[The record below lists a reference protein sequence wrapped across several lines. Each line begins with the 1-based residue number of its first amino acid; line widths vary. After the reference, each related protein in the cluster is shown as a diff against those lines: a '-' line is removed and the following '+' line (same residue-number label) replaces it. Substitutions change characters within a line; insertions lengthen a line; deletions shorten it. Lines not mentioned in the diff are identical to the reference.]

1 MPRTGFEDFLEEAV
15 GSKSIPTII
24 TFDEDM
30 NPKGAYV
37 ETPKELQE
45 KMTGLP
51 QEERK
56 LIYNDY
62 RNGKYNDL
70 IEKNLLDI
78 II

>member
-1 MPRTGFEDFLEEAV
+1 
-15 GSKSIPTII
+15 
-24 TFDEDM
+24 M

-37 ETPKELQE
+37 ETQKSF
-45 KMTGLP
+45 KKNDRITSR
-51 QEERK
+51 ERK

>member
-1 MPRTGFEDFLEEAV
+1 
-15 GSKSIPTII
+15 
-24 TFDEDM
+24 M

-70 IEKNLLDI
+70 IEKI
-78 II
+78 YWI